1 MPTELALTA
10 LDKIY
15 TRSEHDA
22 TTETGAVVTNDGSGE
37 GVLGSGQQDGHAEDA
52 ESVRRARVL
61 QQTTPEIAAWL
72 RNLHEGKL
80 PASSQLDI
88 AVLEMPGL
96 IGAIRECVYIYIIL
110 S

>member
-37 GVLGSGQQDGHAEDA
+37 GVLGYGHVADA

-72 RNLHEGKL
+72 RNVDEGKL
-80 PASSQLDI
+80 PASDQLSI
-88 AVLEMPGL
+88 AVF
-96 IGAIRECVYIYIIL
+96 
-110 S
+110 